1 MKSELNQEQ
10 LKAVKHADSP
20 LLIVAG
26 PGSGKTRVIIE
37 RILDLV
43 NNGIK
48 PSEILCLTFTKKAA
62 EEMSQRLEN
71 YEITDVEI
79 STFHSFAKSILEDNV
94 LESGINISSGIIK
107 RSAQLAWG
115 LKNIDLFNFQHVT
128 IGNNAEDLIRAI
140 IDGIRTFKDELI
152 SPETLKEYLDSKN
165 SQELDEAEQDLV
177 NRLSDL
183 HRVYV
188 KYQDFWGG
196 KSVIDFND
204 IVVESINLLKTKPLI
219 RQKLQKQYKHIL
231 VDEFQ
236 DNNFAQLELVKL
248 VSDNGNVTAVG
259 DDDQSIFRFQ
269 GAYMKNFND
278 FEKYFTNTRIINL
291 DQNYRSTQNIVN
303 LASKLVSNI
312 EERQKKNLFSKNIEG
327 EKIKVCACSNESAEV
342 DYVVKIIKELLEK
355 PIIREDGTEGTIS
368 YGDIAILAR
377 SRKSGVKFVKSLKAH
392 GLPADFIG
400 SENLFATPIVKD
412 VMAYLAVVNC
422 PASAGRE
429 ISRLLKN
436 HGITE
441 YNIAKIN
448 HYGEQISE
456 SDNPGVDF
464 VLKSLQEIANQDIS
478 QKKEI
483 NEFIE
488 LLDKLSE
495 LSKYQPSDII
505 YKIIMSISGLYKK
518 SISDNSIENRINQ
531 ILLKEIYNYA
541 LEYETLYPE
550 GNLGDFIS
558 YLNYLFRFDLELP
571 EELEVDDSILV
582 TTIHQSKGKE
592 FQIVFVVDAAKDK
605 LPLRARTKK
614 FYVPKDLAKGLVRN
628 ADEKTLHLLD
638 EKRLLYVAMTRAK
651 SHLYITYAQDYEN
664 RKTEALPSQFLDELK
679 FRENPLIDYQQFES
693 NNEVHL
699 AHGEHLEQLKQEHQ
713 AIAVNSIHQMN
724 LKTAIQKII
733 DLAKIKHFE
742 KFKSLDGFNP
752 AKILEFEPEESNID
766 SQLYQKSIPLINKET
781 FRLSPSK
788 IQTYE
793 DCPLQFKFQHVLRVP
808 TPSKTYFGMGTA
820 IHAVAENL
828 TKLQKE
834 GKEPTEDIALEILEK
849 QWDTSSYRNQRTK
862 EHQDKEKSKEMIRTY
877 LEWVKNN
884 PNTPVDVEP
893 KFKIKLN
900 DVTISG
906 KIDRV
911 EMTPDGEYEVI
922 DFKTGYA
929 YKTKNTI
936 KEDVQ
941 MNIYA
946 LGTEKLYGKIPKKT
960 SLFYIKS
967 NKMVPHFIEKEKLD
981 EFTEK
986 LSEKVDAIFNEE
998 FDAKPEY
1005 QKCSRCDYA
1014 SICDAKEVS
1023 S

>member
-1 MKSELNQEQ
+1 MRIELNQEQ
-10 LKAVKHADSP
+10 LKAVKHSDSP

-37 RILDLV
+37 RILHLV
-43 NNGIK
+43 NSGIK
-48 PSEILCLTFTKKAA
+48 PNEILCLTFTKKAA

-71 YEITDVEI
+71 QDVTDVEI
-79 STFHSFAKSILEDNV
+79 STFHSFAKTILEDNV
-94 LESGINISSGIIK
+94 LESGINIASGIIK

-115 LKNIDLFNFQHVT
+115 LKNIDSFDFQHVT

-152 SPETLKEYLDSKN
+152 SPETLKEYLDSKK
-165 SQELDEAEQDLV
+165 SQELDEEEQDLID
-177 NRLSDL
+177 RLSDL

-188 KYQDFWGG
+188 KYQEFWNG

-204 IVVESINLLKTKPLI
+204 IVVESINLLKSKPLI
-219 RQKLQKQYKHIL
+219 QKKLQNKYKHIL

-236 DNNFAQLELVKL
+236 DNNFAQLEIVKL
-248 VSDNGNVTAVG
+248 ISNNGNVTAVG

-278 FEKYFTNTRIINL
+278 FEKYFTNTKIINL

-303 LASKLVSNI
+303 LASSLVSNI
-312 EERQKKNLFSKNIEG
+312 EERQKKNLFSRNIEG
-327 EKIKVCACSNESAEV
+327 EKIKVCTCSNENAEV
-342 DYVVKIIKELLEK
+342 DYVVKTIKELLGK
-355 PIIREDGTEGTIS
+355 PITREDSTEGTIS

-392 GLPADFIG
+392 GLPADFVG

-436 HGITE
+436 HGINE

-448 HYGEQISE
+448 HYGEQISG
-456 SDNPGVDF
+456 SDNPGVDY
-464 VLKSLQEIANQDIS
+464 VLKSLQEIASQDIS
-478 QKKEI
+478 QKREI
-483 NEFIE
+483 EEFIE
-488 LLDKLSE
+488 LLDKLDE
-495 LSKYQPSDII
+495 ISKYQPSDII

-518 SISDNSIENRINQ
+518 SIADNTVENRINQ
-531 ILLKEIYNYA
+531 ILLKEIYNHA

-550 GNLGDFIS
+550 GDLTDFIS

-571 EELEVDDSILV
+571 EELEIEDSILV

-592 FQIVFVVDAAKDK
+592 FQIVFIVDAAKDK

-614 FYVPKDLAKGLVRN
+614 FYVPKDLANGLVRDD
-628 ADEKTLHLLD
+628 DEKTLHLLD

-664 RKTEALPSQFLDELK
+664 RKTEAPPSQFLEELHFK
-679 FRENPLIDYQQFES
+679 KNPLIDCVSYQS
-693 NNEVHL
+693 KTDVHL

-724 LKTAIQKII
+724 LNTAIQKII

-742 KFKSLDGFNP
+742 QFKSLDSFDP
-752 AKILEFEPEESNID
+752 AKILQFEAEESQID
-766 SQLYQKSIPLINKET
+766 SELYQKSIPLIKKET

-788 IQTYE
+788 IQTFE
-793 DCPLQFKFQHVLRVP
+793 DCPLQFKFQYVLKIP

-820 IHAVAENL
+820 IHTVAENL

-834 GKEPTEDIALEILEK
+834 GTKPTEDLALEILEK

-862 EHQDKEKSKEMIRTY
+862 ENQDKEKSKEMIRTY
-877 LEWVKNN
+877 LEWEEKN
-884 PNTPVDVEP
+884 PNKPVDVEP

-911 EMTPDGEYEVI
+911 EMTPNGEYEVI

-967 NKMVPHFIEKEKLD
+967 NKIVPHFIEKDNLD
-981 EFTEK
+981 KFTEK
-986 LSEKVDAIFNEE
+986 LSEKVEAIFNEE
-998 FDAKPEY
+998 FDAKPDY

-1014 SICDAKEVS
+1014 SICDAKEGS

>member
-1 MKSELNQEQ
+1 MKLNPAQKQAIEH
-10 LKAVKHADSP
+10 LESP
-20 LLIVAG
+20 LLVVAG

-37 RILDLV
+37 RILHLV
-43 NNGIK
+43 NSGVK
-48 PSEILCLTFTKKAA
+48 PSDILCLTFTKKAT

-71 YEITDVEI
+71 HEITDVEV

-94 LESGINISSGIIK
+94 LESGVNISSGVIK

-115 LKNIDLFNFQHVT
+115 LKNIDSFDFQHVT

-152 SPETLKEYLDSKN
+152 SPETLKEYLDLKN
-165 SQELDEAEQDLV
+165 SQELDEEEQDLV

-183 HRVYV
+183 HKVYV
-188 KYQDFWGG
+188 KYQEFWGA

-204 IVVESINLLKTKPLI
+204 IVVEAINLIKSKPLI
-219 RQKLQKQYKHIL
+219 QQKLQKKYKHIL

-278 FEKYFTNTRIINL
+278 FEKYFKNTKIINL

-303 LASKLVSNI
+303 LANTLVSNI
-312 EERQKKNLFSKNIEG
+312 EERQKKNLFSKNIQG
-327 EKIKVCACSNESAEV
+327 EKIKVCACSDENAEV
-342 DYVVKIIKELLEK
+342 EYVVKSIKELLGK
-355 PIIREDGTEGTIS
+355 PIIREDGTEGIIS

-392 GLPADFIG
+392 GLPADFVG
-400 SENLFATPIVKD
+400 SDNLFATPIVKD

-422 PASAGRE
+422 PANAGRE
-429 ISRLLKN
+429 ITRLLKN

-448 HYGEQISE
+448 HYGEKISD
-456 SDNPGVDF
+456 SDNPGVDY
-464 VLKSLQEIANQDIS
+464 VLKSLQEIANQDTT

-483 NEFIE
+483 LEFVNV
-488 LLDKLSE
+488 LSRLSE
-495 LSKYQPSDII
+495 LSKYRPSDII
-505 YKIIMSISGLYKK
+505 YKIIMSVSGLYKK
-518 SISDNSIENRINQ
+518 SIQDNSLENRINQ
-531 ILLKEIYNYA
+531 VLLKEIYNYA
-541 LEYETLYPE
+541 LEYETLYPDE
-550 GNLGDFIS
+550 SLTDFIS

-571 EELEVDDSILV
+571 EELEEEDSILV

-605 LPLRARTKK
+605 LPLRSRTKK
-614 FYVPKDLAKGLVRN
+614 FYVPKDLAKGLVRT

-651 SHLYITYAQDYEN
+651 SHLYVTYAQNYEN
-664 RKTEALPSQFLDELK
+664 RKTEAAPSQFLDELDFK
-679 FRENPLIDYQQFES
+679 KNPLIDFEQYTS
-693 NNEVHL
+693 TTDIQL
-699 AHGEHLEQLKQEHQ
+699 AQGEYLEQLKQEHQ
-713 AIAVNSIHQMN
+713 EIAVNSIHQMN
-724 LKTAIQKII
+724 LKTAITKII
-733 DLAKIKHFE
+733 DLAKIKYFE
-742 KFKSLDGFNP
+742 QFQSLDGFDQT
-752 AKILEFEPEESNID
+752 KILEIEPEESQID
-766 SQLYQKSIPLINKET
+766 AQLYHKSIPLIKKEN

-788 IQTYE
+788 IQTFE

-820 IHAVAENL
+820 IHAVAENM

-834 GKEPTEDIALEILEK
+834 GKEPTEELALEILEK

-862 EHQDKEKSKEMIRTY
+862 ESQDKDKSKEMIKTY
-877 LEWVKNN
+877 LEWAENN

-893 KFKIKLN
+893 KFQIKLN

-946 LGTEKLYGKIPKKT
+946 LGTEKLYGKLPKKT
-960 SLFYIKS
+960 SLFYIKH
-967 NKMVPHFIEKEKLD
+967 NKIVPHFIEEEKLN
-981 EFTEK
+981 EFKESLGEK
-986 LSEKVDAIFNEE
+986 IESIFNEE

-1014 SICDAKEVS
+1014 SICDAKEIS
-1023 S
+1023 Q

>member
-1 MKSELNQEQ
+1 LIELNSAQKE
-10 LKAVKHADSP
+10 AVEHSDSP

-37 RILDLV
+37 RIIHMV
-43 NNGIK
+43 NSGIK
-48 PSEILCLTFTKKAA
+48 PEEILCLTFTKKAT

-71 YEITDVEI
+71 QDITDVQI
-79 STFHSFAKSILEDNV
+79 NTFHSFAKSILEDNV
-94 LESGINISSGIIK
+94 LESGVNISSGIIK

-115 LKNIDLFNFQHVT
+115 LKNIDSFDFQHVT
-128 IGNNAEDLIRAI
+128 IGNNAEDLIRSI

-152 SPETLKEYLDSKN
+152 SPESLKKYLDEKETE
-165 SQELDEAEQDLV
+165 ELSEEKRDLI

-183 HRVYV
+183 YRVYV
-188 KYQDFWGG
+188 KYQEFWGT

-204 IVVESINLLKTKPLI
+204 MVVETINLLKSKPLI
-219 RQKLQKQYKHIL
+219 REKLQKKYKHIL

-236 DNNFAQLELVKL
+236 DNNYAQLEIVKL
-248 VSDNGNVTAVG
+248 ISDNGNVTAVG

-278 FEKYFTNTRIINL
+278 FEKYFTNTKIINL

-303 LASKLVSNI
+303 LASSIVSNI

-327 EKIKVCACSNESAEV
+327 EKVKVCVCTNENAEAE
-342 DYVVKIIKELLEK
+342 YVVKTIKELLGK
-355 PIIREDGTEGTIS
+355 SITREDGTEGTIS
-368 YGDIAILAR
+368 YSDIAILSR
-377 SRKSGVKFVKSLKAH
+377 SRKSGVKFVKSIKAH
-392 GLPADFIG
+392 GLPADFVG
-400 SENLFATPIVKD
+400 SDNLFATPIVKD
-412 VMAYLAVVNC
+412 VMAYLNIVNS
-422 PASAGRE
+422 PTTAGRE
-429 ISRLLKN
+429 IARLLKN

-448 HYGEQISE
+448 HFGEKLSD

-464 VLKSLQEIANQDIS
+464 VLKSLQKVASQDIT

-483 NEFIE
+483 LEFVDV
-488 LLDKLSE
+488 LTKLSE
-495 LSKYQPSDII
+495 LSKYRPSDVI

-518 SISDNSIENRINQ
+518 AITDNSINSRINQ
-531 ILLKEIYNYA
+531 ILLKEIYTYS
-541 LEYETLYPE
+541 LEYEMLYPDE
-550 GNLGDFIS
+550 SLTDFIS

-571 EELEVDDSILV
+571 EELEEEDSILV

-605 LPLRARTKK
+605 LPLRVRTKK
-614 FYVPKDLAKGLVRN
+614 FYVPEDLAKGLVRTD
-628 ADEKTLHLLD
+628 DEKTLHLLD

-664 RKTEALPSQFLDELK
+664 RKKEAQPSPFLEEIDFK
-679 FRENPLIDYQQFES
+679 DNPLIEILSYKS
-693 NNEVHL
+693 NIDVQL
-699 AHGEHLEQLKQEHQ
+699 STGEHLEQVKAEHQ
-713 AIAVNSIHQMN
+713 EIAVTSINQMN
-724 LKTAIQKII
+724 LNTAIRKII

-742 KFKSLDGFNP
+742 EFGNLDTFDP
-752 AKILEFEPEESNID
+752 VKLLEIEPEESQID
-766 SQLYQKSIPLINKET
+766 SQLYQKSIPLIKKDN

-793 DCPLQFKFQHVLRVP
+793 ECPLKFKFQYVLRVP

-828 TKLQKE
+828 TKMQKD
-834 GKEPTEDIALEILEK
+834 GKESTEKLALEILDK
-849 QWDTSSYRNQRTK
+849 QWDHSSYRNQRTK
-862 EHQDKEKSKEMIRTY
+862 ENQDKVKSKDMVKTY
-877 LEWVKNN
+877 MEWEKNN
-884 PNTPVDVEP
+884 PNTPVEVEP
-893 KFKIKLN
+893 KFEIKIN
-900 DVTISG
+900 DVTVSG

-911 EMTPDGEYEVI
+911 EQTPEGEYEVI

-929 YKTKNTI
+929 YKNKNTI

-946 LGTEKLYGKIPKKT
+946 LGTEKLYGKLPTKT
-960 SLFYIKS
+960 SLFYIKD
-967 NKMVPHFIEKEKLD
+967 NKIVTHFIEKETLD
-981 EFTEK
+981 EFTK
-986 LSEKVDAIFNEE
+986 SLGDKIDAIFEE
-998 FDAKPEY
+998 KFDAIPEFR
-1005 QKCSRCDYA
+1005 KCSRCDFA
-1014 SICDAKEVS
+1014 NICDAKEVQ
-1023 S
+1023 